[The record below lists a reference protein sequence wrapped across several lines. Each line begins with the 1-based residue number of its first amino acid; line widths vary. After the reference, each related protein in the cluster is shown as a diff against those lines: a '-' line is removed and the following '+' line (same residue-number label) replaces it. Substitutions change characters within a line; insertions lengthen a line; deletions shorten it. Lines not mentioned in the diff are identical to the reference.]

1 MLEFSAILENTLA
14 MRPDTNIVAGSVHIN
29 LIL

>member
-14 MRPDTNIVAGSVHIN
+14 MQQDTNIVAGSVHIN